1 MSMRPL
7 DNDLVKITTK
17 WATTGDVEDPEDN
30 NITRTEGWGT
40 VYSDVGGKRP
50 EREVV
55 NQRFA
60 EWDALA
66 LEFVRHGVVRWDERV
81 DYSHPALVMGN
92 DNTLYE
98 SVGSSGPGS
107 SNATNPVTDIVF
119 TYWQPLIRVAS
130 PPNASETVRGLI
142 QIATSTESAARTD
155 ALKAVPAAY
164 VAAAVPTADT
174 GTQGKV
180 ELATVAEAQAG
191 IDATRAVTPAG
202 LAAATPS
209 VNFQR
214 FTSSGSWSKPSGA
227 KLVIMEVI
235 GAGGGGRNR
244 DAVSGGGGGGGGA
257 YIRGIYDAAALPL
270 SLTVTVGSGGSNGG
284 AGGNSMVVSGNFS
297 LFASGGGGGVA
308 GNLAGGHGGNWSSV
322 DNVYAA
328 RATGGQG
335 GQAQFDAE
343 GGSAEFGGGGGGSSQ
358 SAHNGTDGGG
368 YGGNGGRGEVRIW
381 AY

>member
-7 DNDLVKITTK
+7 DDDLVKITTK

-55 NQRFA
+55 NQRFS

-107 SNATNPVTDIVF
+107 SNATNPVIDIMF

-130 PPNASETVRGLI
+130 PPNASETVRGII
-142 QIATSTESAARTD
+142 QIATSTEAAARTD

-180 ELATVAEAQAG
+180 ELATTTETTTGTDV
-191 IDATRAVTPAG
+191 TRAVTPAG
-202 LAAATPS
+202 LAAALPPAD
-209 VNFQR
+209 FQR
-214 FTSSGSWSKPSGA
+214 FTANGTWTKPTGA
-227 KLVIMEVI
+227 KLVIMELI
-235 GAGGGGRNR
+235 GGGGGGGDGGQN
-244 DAVSGGGGGGGGA
+244 SGGGGGGGGA
-257 YIRGIYDAAALPL
+257 YIRGIYDAVSMPS
-270 SLTVTVGSGGSNGG
+270 SLTISVGAGGAGDGGSSSAIGGDFTLSVQGGVGHNGSDGG
-284 AGGNSMVVSGNFS
+284 AGGRWSANHS
-297 LFASGGGGGVA
+297 LQ
-308 GNLAGGHGGNWSSV
+308 
-322 DNVYAA
+322 A
-328 RATGGQG
+328 RATSG
-335 GQAQFDAE
+335 E
-343 GGSAEFGGGGGGSSQ
+343 GGRAGVSGGEAFGGYAEYGGGGGG
-358 SAHNGTDGGG
+358 GGG
-368 YGGNGGRGEVRIW
+368 AVVNAIGRPGGGS
-381 AY
+381 

>member
-7 DNDLVKITTK
+7 DDDLVKITTK

-30 NITRTEGWGT
+30 NITRTEGWGS

-55 NQRFA
+55 NQRFS

-130 PPNASETVRGLI
+130 PPNASEIARGLI
-142 QIATSTESAARTD
+142 QIATSTEAAARTD
-155 ALKAVPAAY
+155 VLKAVPPAY

-174 GTQGKV
+174 GRNIIHSRTPTTTMPTKTILHNRTHTTTGK
-180 ELATVAEAQAG
+180 
-191 IDATRAVTPAG
+191 
-202 LAAATPS
+202 
-209 VNFQR
+209 
-214 FTSSGSWSKPSGA
+214 
-227 KLVIMEVI
+227 
-235 GAGGGGRNR
+235 
-244 DAVSGGGGGGGGA
+244 
-257 YIRGIYDAAALPL
+257 
-270 SLTVTVGSGGSNGG
+270 
-284 AGGNSMVVSGNFS
+284 
-297 LFASGGGGGVA
+297 
-308 GNLAGGHGGNWSSV
+308 
-322 DNVYAA
+322 
-328 RATGGQG
+328 
-335 GQAQFDAE
+335 
-343 GGSAEFGGGGGGSSQ
+343 
-358 SAHNGTDGGG
+358 
-368 YGGNGGRGEVRIW
+368 
-381 AY
+381 